1 MLLPNG
7 STHREDM
14 SWTGVAV
21 YCVPSAGIFP
31 WPSIKKTLPIEFFPV
46 GCVKYLSC
54 VKDSIWNHSVEGDSW
69 SLTMRL

>member
-21 YCVPSAGIFP
+21 YCVPSTGIFP
-31 WPSIKKTLPIEFFPV
+31 LALYLENFACRIFP
-46 GCVKYLSC
+46 GWMCELFIICERFHLESQC
-54 VKDSIWNHSVEGDSW
+54 
-69 SLTMRL
+69 